1 MTTVKQIV
9 DTNGTVLEFN
19 GYRVSIQHSS
29 RHACSTHTV
38 EVAVI
43 RGKGRKAKFVDVFP
57 YAEHGVASYVTGA
70 QLRDILQWV
79 LDQKNGSE

>member
-1 MTTVKQIV
+1 MAKQV
-9 DTNGTVLEFN
+9 TNTNGTVLEFN

-29 RHACSTHTV
+29 KHACCRHTV

-43 RGKGRKAKFVDVFP
+43 KGKGRKAKFVDTFP
-57 YAEHGVASYVTGA
+57 HVDESGGVATYVTGA

-79 LDQKNGSE
+79 LDQPSGE